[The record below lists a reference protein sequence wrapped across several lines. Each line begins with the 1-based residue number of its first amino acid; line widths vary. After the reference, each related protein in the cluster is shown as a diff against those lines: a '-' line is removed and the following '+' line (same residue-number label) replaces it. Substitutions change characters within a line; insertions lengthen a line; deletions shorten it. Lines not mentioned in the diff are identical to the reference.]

1 MKKILLRILLF
12 FIIVYII
19 YTFISQRKMLNS
31 YAIEKS
37 EYQNE
42 IVESKKE
49 QNELNDEL
57 QNLNS
62 TEYVEGVARDKLD
75 MYLPNERVFV
85 DMDK

>member
-1 MKKILLRILLF
+1 
-12 FIIVYII
+12 
-19 YTFISQRKMLNS
+19 MLNS